1 MNDSTDD
8 GRPWGF
14 LDEDGAWILLPKQ
27 PLLLAGLGPPPFFV
41 TLPDGRVRHVVHRPA
56 NQHLPAGDEGA

>member
-1 MNDSTDD
+1 MNGSTDD

-14 LDEDGAWILLPKQ
+14 LEDGAWILLPKQ
-27 PLLLAGLGPPPFFV
+27 PLLLAGLGPPPFSV

-56 NQHLPAGDEGA
+56 NQNLLMGEEGA